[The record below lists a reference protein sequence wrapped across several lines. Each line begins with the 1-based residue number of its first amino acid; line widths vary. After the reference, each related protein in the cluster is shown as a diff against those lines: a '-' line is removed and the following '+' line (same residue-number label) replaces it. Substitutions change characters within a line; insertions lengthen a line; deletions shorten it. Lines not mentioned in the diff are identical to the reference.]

1 VRLQGIRFAFPWR
14 TAELLAVLLGVPVLA
29 LAAWFIWEIEPL
41 QSYYLPVYRQCSKT
55 AEHTDATIEIRW
67 LMKIAPGRASQPA
80 IPSDVTTGW
89 TGNLSIRLSSSA
101 FDEGRRGLGK
111 SAPEWGHSAELEDF
125 LRSYIYGG
133 VPHSNLVA
141 LLFLEGSTM
150 ALMIA
155 AFIAFTMR
163 AELWQEWQRL
173 WRQVMAGNSVTDNWW
188 DSPPIR
194 RKISQRIAV
203 GKWVGKTMSKLAD
216 WIAPN
221 HRKPTIDKAPIPVPL
236 QRESP
241 QGSAN
246 FQTAEPSMK
255 PSIQPPV
262 QTVPKNPA
270 QSQSIFPG
278 ARNGN
283 AARKRPV
290 DWDESQ
296 WID

>member
-1 VRLQGIRFAFPWR
+1 MRLQRIRGAFPWR
-14 TAELLAVLLGVPVLA
+14 TAALLAVLLGVPVLA
-29 LAAWFIWEIEPL
+29 FAAWFVWEIEPL
-41 QSYYLPVYRQCSKT
+41 QSYYLPAYRQCSKT
-55 AEHTDATIEIRW
+55 AEQTGSTTEIRW
-67 LMKIAPGRASQPA
+67 LMKTAPGRASQSA
-80 IPSDVTTGW
+80 IPSDVNTGW

-101 FDEGRRGLGK
+101 FDKGWRELEK
-111 SAPEWGHSAELEDF
+111 SDREWGHSAELEDF
-125 LRSYIYGG
+125 LCSYIYGG
-133 VPHSNLVA
+133 VPYSNLIA
-141 LLFLEGSTM
+141 FPLLEGSTM
-150 ALMIA
+150 ALLIA

-173 WRQVMAGNSVTDNWW
+173 WRQVMAGNSITDNWW
-188 DSPPIR
+188 DSPTIR
-194 RKISQRIAV
+194 RGISQRIAV
-203 GKWVGKTMSKLAD
+203 GKWVGKVRSKLAD
-216 WIAPN
+216 WTAPN

-241 QGSAN
+241 QGSVSVQPADSS
-246 FQTAEPSMK
+246 TK
-255 PSIQPPV
+255 LSIKPPV

>member
-1 VRLQGIRFAFPWR
+1 LQRFRRAFPWR
-14 TAELLAVLLGVPVLA
+14 TAALLAVLLGVPVLA
-29 LAAWFIWEIEPL
+29 FAAWFVWEIEPL
-41 QSYYLPVYRQCSKT
+41 QSYYLPAYRQCSKT
-55 AEHTDATIEIRW
+55 AKQTGSTTEIRW
-67 LMKIAPGRASQPA
+67 LMKAAPGRASQPA
-80 IPSDVTTGW
+80 IASDVTTEW
-89 TGNLSIRLSSSA
+89 IGNLSIRLSSSA
-101 FDEGRRGLGK
+101 FDNGWRGLER
-111 SAPEWGHSAELEDF
+111 SAHEWGHSAELEDF

-133 VPHSNLVA
+133 VPYSNLIA
-141 LLFLEGSTM
+141 FPLLEGSTM

-188 DSPPIR
+188 VSPPIR
-194 RKISQRIAV
+194 HGICQRIV
-203 GKWVGKTMSKLAD
+203 IGKWLGKARSKLAN
-216 WIAPN
+216 WTARS
-221 HRKPTIDKAPIPVPL
+221 HREPTIDTATIPVLLP
-236 QRESP
+236 RESP
-241 QGSAN
+241 QGSVNVQA
-246 FQTAEPSMK
+246 AEPSTK
-255 PSIQPPV
+255 LSSEPPSQAAL
-262 QTVPKNPA
+262 KDPA

>member
-1 VRLQGIRFAFPWR
+1 M
-14 TAELLAVLLGVPVLA
+14 LLGVPVLA
-29 LAAWFIWEIEPL
+29 FAAWFVWEIKPL
-41 QSYYLPVYRQCSKT
+41 QSYYLLDYWQCSKA
-55 AEHTDATIEIRW
+55 AEQAGSTTEIRW
-67 LMKIAPGRASQPA
+67 LMKTAPGRASQPA
-80 IPSDVTTGW
+80 IPSDVTTEW
-89 TGNLSIRLSSSA
+89 TGNLSIHLSSSA
-101 FDEGRRGLGK
+101 FDKGWRELEK

-125 LRSYIYGG
+125 LRSYMYGG
-133 VPHSNLVA
+133 VPCSNLVA
-141 LLFLEGSTM
+141 LPLLEGSTM

-194 RKISQRIAV
+194 RGISQRIVV
-203 GKWVGKTMSKLAD
+203 GKWLGKVKSELTD
-216 WIAPN
+216 WTARS
-221 HRKPTIDKAPIPVPL
+221 HCEPTIDTATIPVSLP
-236 QRESP
+236 RESP
-241 QGSAN
+241 QGSVSVQAEKSS
-246 FQTAEPSMK
+246 TKLSSEPS
-255 PSIQPPV
+255 SQAAL
-262 QTVPKNPA
+262 KNPA